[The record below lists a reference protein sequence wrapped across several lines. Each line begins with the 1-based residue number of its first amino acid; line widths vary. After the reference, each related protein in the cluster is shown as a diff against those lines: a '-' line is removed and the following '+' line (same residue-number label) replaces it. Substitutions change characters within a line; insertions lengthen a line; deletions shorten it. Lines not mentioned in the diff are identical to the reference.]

1 MPSQGKIK
9 ILQNTLNKFATG
21 KMYFARDRI
30 TMDREEGGLGLF
42 DVETFLAGQQASW
55 IIKSSKSVRDNWR
68 SKLLALCNGNVLCA
82 GKHIVSQ
89 ISNPILYG
97 LSASYERLRK
107 SHDCH
112 NCLCNFTKAIVFNN
126 TMFFRRPG
134 DKLPLDL
141 CPKL

>member
-82 GKHIVSQ
+82 GKHI
-89 ISNPILYG
+89 
-97 LSASYERLRK
+97 
-107 SHDCH
+107 
-112 NCLCNFTKAIVFNN
+112 
-126 TMFFRRPG
+126 
-134 DKLPLDL
+134 
-141 CPKL
+141 